1 MELFLIVL
9 RNIFIAIAIIYAV
22 LLIVSISFVT
32 SFASIL
38 SHHNNDLS
46 VILTNKRDVL
56 VTLSSLLSNDSIK
69 LDKKQ
74 LDALVNFDI
83 KRIENQSKEDAKKAR
98 DELTSLSEY
107 LLLKVSENNKEN
119 ASDEY
124 RRVMENIQEL
134 DNVYRQRL
142 MMYNA
147 DVLGYNFWI
156 SFFPTRFVFK
166 IFRLKKKDTI

>member
-22 LLIVSISFVT
+22 LLIVSISFVA

-46 VILTNKRDVL
+46 LIITNKRDVL
-56 VTLSSLLSNDSIK
+56 VTLSTLLSNDGVK

-74 LDALVNFDI
+74 LDTLNNFDL
-83 KRIENQSKEDAKKAR
+83 KRTENQSKEEAKIAR
-98 DELTSLSEY
+98 EELTSLSEY
-107 LLLKVSENNKEN
+107 FLLKVSENNKED

-124 RRVMENIQEL
+124 HRVLENIQEL
-134 DNVYRQRL
+134 DTVYRQRL

>member
-22 LLIVSISFVT
+22 LLIVSISFVA

-56 VTLSSLLSNDSIK
+56 VTLSSLLSSDSIK

-74 LDALVNFDI
+74 LDALTNFDL
-83 KRIENQSKEDAKKAR
+83 KRIENQSKEDAKMAR

-107 LLLKVSENNKEN
+107 FLSKVSENNKEN

-124 RRVMENIQEL
+124 RRVLENIQEL

-166 IFRLKKKDTI
+166 LFRLKKKDTI